1 MSTQPPSPL
10 RVLLAWPEP
19 ARTRLWR
26 GLRRLGVDAT
36 LSTPV
41 EMRSWLQT
49 TDYYHVL
56 YLAPA
61 DWRALAASQRASLA
75 RAVTL
80 IVLGPAAANAADLT
94 TARAGLYFVTEL
106 EPTAWLAALT
116 ALHRSLALGHA
127 LPASAAAAADALTFV
142 GDAACWPD
150 PQSAPQVA
158 AARTAAPAP
167 LAARPSIAQSLPATA
182 TVAVARLHIA
192 GDYVNGDKSTV
203 SATGDQIV
211 HLKDAAPA
219 KLEMRAG
226 QDQVNIVR
234 SSGAPGQLTQTA
246 AATQVNIQRTATAT
260 APSAD
265 TAAAARTCPECG
277 QALAPAHHFCSECG
291 REV

>member
-1 MSTQPPSPL
+1 MSAHPPAPL

-49 TDYYHVL
+49 TDYYHML

-61 DWRALAASQRASLA
+61 DWRALSASQRASLA

-127 LPASAAAAADALTFV
+127 LPASAAAAAGALIFV
-142 GDAACWPD
+142 GDAACWPE
-150 PQSAPQVA
+150 PQPASRA
-158 AARTAAPAP
+158 AATTPAP
-167 LAARPSIAQSLPATA
+167 PPTTGSKQPLMPATA
-182 TVAVARLHIA
+182 AVAVAQLNIA

-211 HLKDAAPA
+211 HLKDIAPA

-234 SSGAPGQLTQTA
+234 SGGAPGQLTQTA
-246 AATQVNIQRTATAT
+246 AAAQVNIQRTATAT

-277 QALAPAHHFCSECG
+277 QALAPAHHFCSNCG